1 MAARFHLFTG
11 NYYEARQIARRII
24 AEGSRNNSGNTSTV
38 FEMEAYLIENWC
50 TVEEVSASWTSS
62 TDQKKQLCNIENTYQ
77 TNGRS
82 VDMQD
87 LDSLMCLAKT
97 KYTKGLVNEALAV
110 LNQVRLAVFF
120 TIHITNITTFSFYLH
135 NHRIG
140 YCHQRLLFACA
151 SRQGPHSK

>member
-1 MAARFHLFTG
+1 MILASRFYLFTG

-24 AEGSRNNSGNTSTV
+24 SESSRNSSGNTSTV

-62 TDQKKQLCNIENTYQ
+62 VDQKKQLCNIENTYQ
-77 TNGRS
+77 ANNRS

-110 LNQVRLAVFF
+110 LNQVRVPGIFLV
-120 TIHITNITTFSFYLH
+120 
-135 NHRIG
+135 
-140 YCHQRLLFACA
+140 
-151 SRQGPHSK
+151 

>member
-1 MAARFHLFTG
+1 MASRFYLFTG

-24 AEGSRNNSGNTSTV
+24 SESSRNSSGNTSTV

-62 TDQKKQLCNIENTYQ
+62 VDQKKQLCNIENTYQ
-77 TNGRS
+77 ANNRS

-110 LNQVRLAVFF
+110 LNQVRVPGIFLV
-120 TIHITNITTFSFYLH
+120 
-135 NHRIG
+135 
-140 YCHQRLLFACA
+140 
-151 SRQGPHSK
+151 